1 MAEAEENQMLL
12 PIYCR
17 STDHKDQ
24 LPIMDNAVVVEVKDN
39 LKKLLMK
46 SVAVEKLGSSGK
58 TIKPSIYK
66 IPNFIKDV
74 HKEAYMPH
82 MVSFGP
88 YHHGEKNL
96 APMEQEKLKVFRHLV
111 DVKGVDY
118 ESIVSDVSNILEDLY
133 GAYDDLDEDWW
144 KDNAGSAK
152 FMKMMILHIFYSKD
166 QNTTLTSLIS
176 NLLFVEKDEL
186 AIVEKKHILHMYR
199 ASLLYPSTLSYP
211 NMDEIKK
218 NNKDDKFG
226 LKCQLIPQATLLR
239 EAGIRFRKSEN
250 KSLENVSFEKGVL
263 TLPSLIVDD
272 NTKTNLLN
280 VMAFEKLH
288 DVGSQVT
295 SFVVLMN
302 NLIDIDK
309 DVELLSNDNIIANAL
324 GNNEEAANLFSVLGK
339 GVSLDLGSNNLTEVH
354 QLVNIHCDDSWNRW
368 WANLKHTYF
377 QNPWAIISFF
387 GAIFGFAILI
397 VQAVYQIV
405 DFHTK

>member
-1 MAEAEENQMLL
+1 
-12 PIYCR
+12 
-17 STDHKDQ
+17 
-24 LPIMDNAVVVEVKDN
+24 
-39 LKKLLMK
+39 
-46 SVAVEKLGSSGK
+46 
-58 TIKPSIYK
+58 
-66 IPNFIKDV
+66 
-74 HKEAYMPH
+74 
-82 MVSFGP
+82 
-88 YHHGEKNL
+88 
-96 APMEQEKLKVFRHLV
+96 
-111 DVKGVDY
+111 
-118 ESIVSDVSNILEDLY
+118 
-133 GAYDDLDEDWW
+133 
-144 KDNAGSAK
+144 
-152 FMKMMILHIFYSKD
+152 
-166 QNTTLTSLIS
+166 
-176 NLLFVEKDEL
+176 
-186 AIVEKKHILHMYR
+186 
-199 ASLLYPSTLSYP
+199 
-211 NMDEIKK
+211 MDEIKK

-263 TLPSLIVDD
+263 KLPLLIVDD
-272 NTKTNLLN
+272 NTETNLLN

>member
-118 ESIVSDVSNILEDLY
+118 ESIVRNVSNILEDLY

-152 FMKMMILHIFYSKD
+152 FMKMMI
-166 QNTTLTSLIS
+166 
-176 NLLFVEKDEL
+176 
-186 AIVEKKHILHMYR
+186 
-199 ASLLYPSTLSYP
+199 
-211 NMDEIKK
+211 
-218 NNKDDKFG
+218 
-226 LKCQLIPQATLLR
+226 
-239 EAGIRFRKSEN
+239 
-250 KSLENVSFEKGVL
+250 
-263 TLPSLIVDD
+263 
-272 NTKTNLLN
+272 
-280 VMAFEKLH
+280 
-288 DVGSQVT
+288 
-295 SFVVLMN
+295 
-302 NLIDIDK
+302 IDGCFML
-309 DVELLSNDNIIANAL
+309 VFLSNDEGCRSLITLKSDIKRDILLLENQLPFQLLKLLYEILPIRKVRIL
-324 GNNEEAANLFSVLGK
+324 NLR
-339 GVSLDLGSNNLTEVH
+339 SLIYYPT
-354 QLVNIHCDDSWNRW
+354 R
-368 WANLKHTYF
+368 
-377 QNPWAIISFF
+377 
-387 GAIFGFAILI
+387 IL
-397 VQAVYQIV
+397 
-405 DFHTK
+405 

>member
-118 ESIVSDVSNILEDLY
+118 ESIVRNVSNILEDLY
-133 GAYDDLDEDWW
+133 GEYDDLDEGWW
-144 KDNAGSAK
+144 KDNAGSAE
-152 FMKMMILHIFYSKD
+152 FMKMMIIDGCFMLVFFSNDEGYK
-166 QNTTLTSLIS
+166 SLITLKS
-176 NLLFVEKDEL
+176 DIKRDILLLENQLPFQLLKLLYEILPIRKVRILNLRSL
-186 AIVEKKHILHMYR
+186 IYYPTHIL
-199 ASLLYPSTLSYP
+199 
-211 NMDEIKK
+211 
-218 NNKDDKFG
+218 
-226 LKCQLIPQATLLR
+226 
-239 EAGIRFRKSEN
+239 
-250 KSLENVSFEKGVL
+250 
-263 TLPSLIVDD
+263 
-272 NTKTNLLN
+272 
-280 VMAFEKLH
+280 
-288 DVGSQVT
+288 
-295 SFVVLMN
+295 
-302 NLIDIDK
+302 
-309 DVELLSNDNIIANAL
+309 
-324 GNNEEAANLFSVLGK
+324 
-339 GVSLDLGSNNLTEVH
+339 
-354 QLVNIHCDDSWNRW
+354 
-368 WANLKHTYF
+368 
-377 QNPWAIISFF
+377 
-387 GAIFGFAILI
+387 
-397 VQAVYQIV
+397 
-405 DFHTK
+405 